1 MSTAKRVNYE
11 TRSVKTVRG
20 LETRTRAKL
29 EQAGWEFV
37 TQEQG
42 AVRSELTFR
51 RPNPPTPWKLIGT
64 GGVLFAFVIIAVL
77 LGKAFGSDNNSKV
90 EAVSPSSQT
99 PSQSASIH
107 SGVPSVAPSP
117 TAVTTTPA
125 TEPVSAPLVSDTT
138 VDELLDRLNSAQ
150 MGGIKVGD
158 RFRLTGELFMSDLW
172 MTGAAGEYTVMLKA
186 QGGAQDLSVFVDK
199 SKTAGWRDGR
209 KVQMIVEMGE
219 ATINGETTDGWLR
232 AVSAE
237 ILY

>member
-1 MSTAKRVNYE
+1 MTTATRVTYE

-20 LETRTRAKL
+20 LEARTRAKL
-29 EQAGWEFV
+29 EQEGWEFV
-37 TQEQG
+37 SQEQG
-42 AVRSELTFR
+42 KVRSELTFR
-51 RPNPPTPWKLIGT
+51 RPKPQTPWKLIGG
-64 GGVLFAFVIIAVL
+64 GGVLFALAIVAVL
-77 LGKAFGSDNNSKV
+77 LGNAFGGDNNSKV
-90 EAVSPSSQT
+90 EAVSPTSET
-99 PSQSASIH
+99 PSHGALAH
-107 SGVPSVAPSP
+107 SGMPSAAPSP
-117 TAVTTTPA
+117 TSVTPTPA
-125 TEPVSAPLVSDTT
+125 APPLAAPVVSDT

-199 SKTAGWRDGR
+199 TKTAGWRDGR

-219 ATINGETTDGWLR
+219 ATINGETTAGWLR

-237 ILY
+237 TLP